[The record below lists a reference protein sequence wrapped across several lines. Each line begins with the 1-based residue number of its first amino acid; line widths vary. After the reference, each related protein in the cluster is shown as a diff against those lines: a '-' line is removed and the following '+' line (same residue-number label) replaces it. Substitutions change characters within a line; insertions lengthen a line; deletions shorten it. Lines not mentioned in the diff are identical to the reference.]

1 MTSQKKIESNRRNGR
16 KGRRPRRAKSR
27 SRLNARKH
35 GLSVPIMANHEL
47 QADAMKLAHAI
58 AGEGADN
65 ALLEQALIIAECELD
80 LQRVQGARRVTIEL
94 EMRHEKGAA
103 AVDEFSRYSA
113 EQQVCFGAVVRA
125 MPTLK
130 QIERYERR
138 VYSRHNK
145 ALARFNGLKLLRHCL
160 GKQQ

>member
-16 KGRRPRRAKSR
+16 KGRRPRSTKSR
-27 SRLNARKH
+27 SRLNAHKH
-35 GLSVPIMANHEL
+35 GLSLPIMANHEL
-47 QADAMKLAHAI
+47 QAEALKLAHAI

-65 ALLEQALIIAECELD
+65 ALLEQALSIAECELD
-80 LQRVQGARRVTIEL
+80 LQRVQEARRVTLEH

-103 AVDEFSRYSA
+103 AVDKFSRYSA
-113 EQQVCFGAVVRA
+113 EQQFCFGAYVRA

-138 VYSRHNK
+138 VYSRRDK
-145 ALARFNGLKLLRHCL
+145 AMVRLHGQKLLTHCL
-160 GKQQ
+160 AKQR